1 MHFYKISLYSKNKTE
16 EVTDMDT
23 KNTVKVDIQ
32 KNNSEYQ
39 QKRLMKYTDII
50 KKLSAEKEGN
60 K

>member
-1 MHFYKISLYSKNKTE
+1 MHFYKIRLYSKNKTE

>member
-1 MHFYKISLYSKNKTE
+1 
-16 EVTDMDT
+16 MDT
-23 KNTVKVDIQ
+23 KNTVKIDIQ

>member
-1 MHFYKISLYSKNKTE
+1 MHFYKIRLYSKNKTE
-16 EVTDMDT
+16 EVADMDT